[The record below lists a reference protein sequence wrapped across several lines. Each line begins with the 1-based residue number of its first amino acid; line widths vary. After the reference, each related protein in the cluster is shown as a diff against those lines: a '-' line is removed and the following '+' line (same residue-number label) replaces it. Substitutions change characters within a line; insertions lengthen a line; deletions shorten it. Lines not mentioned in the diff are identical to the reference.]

1 MLLPIT
7 TSVSQ
12 ILEPIRENSIYF
24 HIMAAWIAPH
34 GATDV
39 IDAVQNKKV
48 PKMLSCYLGAV
59 GFGEL
64 CSVFDADAIL
74 YGLFTLASFYH
85 FREDFSFF
93 DKRFFNG
100 SSYVI
105 NGALFYSFYQYS
117 WLPFFL
123 YMTCLHVPHHYYNHW
138 SLMKNNT
145 IPTLG
150 LIAATAVG
158 SSMVLLQPMSRVVEN
173 SIVAI
178 VIGHV
183 LYLWKEK

>member
-7 TSVSQ
+7 TSVSH

-24 HIMAAWIAPH
+24 PIMTAWIAPH

-93 DKRFFNG
+93 DKRLFNG

-183 LYLWKEK
+183 IYLWKEK